1 MSIHSATAGPKAVN
15 DPHFAVPLSTG
26 QQLCYS
32 MQGLAGF
39 IFNLIS
45 HSNVNLNAYF
55 ITSQEESNLKEYAT
69 FLEDIG
75 IMVQPDHCM
84 GECQSKHITKITI
97 SASDRSVF
105 LDGSRTVI
113 SDRPIHVT
121 VDNST
126 TTIQLGEVTKGDIPS
141 LTVSIKKPKLS
152 FRINFVIDLMVMDDS
167 SISSDYHGI
176 MGECVL

>member
-1 MSIHSATAGPKAVN
+1 VTLLANK

-32 MQGLAGF
+32 MQELAGF

-45 HSNVNLNAYF
+45 HSIVNLNAYF
-55 ITSQEESNLKEYAT
+55 ITPQEESNL
-69 FLEDIG
+69 
-75 IMVQPDHCM
+75 IMVQHDHCM
-84 GECQSKHITKITI
+84 GECQPKHVTKITI

-126 TTIQLGEVTKGDIPS
+126 TTIQLGEVTKGIPP
-141 LTVSIKKPKLS
+141 V
-152 FRINFVIDLMVMDDS
+152 
-167 SISSDYHGI
+167 
-176 MGECVL
+176 

>member
-1 MSIHSATAGPKAVN
+1 
-15 DPHFAVPLSTG
+15 
-26 QQLCYS
+26 
-32 MQGLAGF
+32 MQRLAGF

-55 ITSQEESNLKEYAT
+55 ITPQEESNLKEYTT
-69 FLEDIG
+69 FLGDIG
-75 IMVQPDHCM
+75 IKVQPDQCM

-105 LDGSRTVI
+105 LDGSRPVV
-113 SDRPIHVT
+113 SDHPVHVM
-121 VDNST
+121 VDIST

-141 LTVSIKKPKLS
+141 LTTSMKKPKLS
-152 FRINFVIDLMVMDDS
+152 FRINFVNEHLDLMVMDDS
-167 SISSDYHGI
+167 GISSDCHGI

>member
-1 MSIHSATAGPKAVN
+1 M
-15 DPHFAVPLSTG
+15 
-26 QQLCYS
+26 
-32 MQGLAGF
+32 AGF

-55 ITSQEESNLKEYAT
+55 ITPQEESNLKEYAT
-69 FLEDIG
+69 FFGDIG
-75 IMVQPDHCM
+75 IKVQPDQCM

-113 SDRPIHVT
+113 SDHSVHVT

-126 TTIQLGEVTKGDIPS
+126 TTIQLGEVTKGIPP
-141 LTVSIKKPKLS
+141 V
-152 FRINFVIDLMVMDDS
+152 
-167 SISSDYHGI
+167 
-176 MGECVL
+176 